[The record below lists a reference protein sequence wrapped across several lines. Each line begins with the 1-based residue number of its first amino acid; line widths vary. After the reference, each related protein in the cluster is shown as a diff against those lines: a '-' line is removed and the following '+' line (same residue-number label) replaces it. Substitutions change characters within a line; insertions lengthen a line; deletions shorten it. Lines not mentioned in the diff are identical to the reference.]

1 MTIRRFLGIIS
12 GHFPEL
18 FALNLLMVLSLL
30 PVTAIIIV
38 FIETSTAAAA
48 FLAGP
53 ACFIVGAVCPSV
65 ITVLTTFVDG
75 HVVYLWKDMLA
86 SFKTGWLRGGV
97 TGCIAGWS
105 AVSAILIINLPTG
118 LQFWGVL
125 FSLWFCYIAVGLYTS
140 LYYQYA
146 RINAPLKFQL
156 RNSLMLPFACG
167 IRGIAAVFLETVFV
181 FTFPL
186 PVLLPVWLL
195 GIPILYQLLIAALFW
210 PPMRQ
215 LYNGG
220 TPAPGSS
227 D

>member
-1 MTIRRFLGIIS
+1 MTIRRFFGIIS

-30 PVTAIIIV
+30 PITAILIV
-38 FIETSTAAAA
+38 FIETSTAVVAL
-48 FLAGP
+48 LAGP
-53 ACFIVGAVCPSV
+53 ACFIAGVLFSSV

-75 HVVYLWKDMLA
+75 QVVYLWKDMLE
-86 SFKTGWLRGGV
+86 SLKTVWLRSGM

-105 AVSAILIINLPTG
+105 TISGILIINLSTG
-118 LQFWGVL
+118 FQFWGLL

-167 IRGIAAVFLETVFV
+167 IRGIAAVFLETF
-181 FTFPL
+181 FAFIFPL

-195 GIPILYQLLIAALFW
+195 GVPILYQLLIAALFW

-220 TPAPGSS
+220 TPTPGLS